1 MPMVCAMRI
10 SHVTARGALR
20 RARGRLT
27 DEAGSFLIEALVS
40 SVLVLITG
48 AGILKMMD
56 RGTQLSGQQK
66 SLATA
71 GNLAQSEQETLRAYP
86 QSKEGMAILSNLRRV
101 APPRTVGGATYT
113 ITSRTDW
120 INDASGESECAT
132 AAAPADYMKLTTTVT
147 SPALGN
153 RPPVVLESL
162 ITPPTRS
169 FDENQGSLAVQVNDR
184 NGDPISGLALSLTGP
199 ATMSETT
206 NANGCVLWGYIAAG
220 SGYTVSASRSG
231 YVEPDGTANIAEPAS
246 VIGDQTANVDLQYDI
261 AGGIRAAFTAKRP
274 RTSTVVNS
282 APQQAMVEHS
292 NAKFIARAF
301 PVAASSLDSGLV
313 LFPFTSPYTIY
324 GGSCA
329 AARPP
334 VANLG
339 SAVAPPGA
347 TSAIATVALPVV
359 DRLIKYGATNVTSG
373 TMKATSPCGSP
384 VFTRSITSGVIND
397 PGFPYGNLT
406 NVCFSGTIGGTTRKQ
421 VIGTVP
427 NTTFTYTGGSP
438 PVVDVNGTGSTSGA
452 CP

>member
-10 SHVTARGALR
+10 AHVTARAAVR
-20 RARGRLT
+20 RARSRLT
-27 DEAGSFLIEALVS
+27 DEAGSFLIEAMVS
-40 SVLVLITG
+40 AVLVLITG

-71 GNLAQSEQETLRAYP
+71 GNLAQSEQETLRAYQ
-86 QSKEGMAILSNLRRV
+86 QSKDGMAILSNLRRT
-101 APPRTVGGATYT
+101 APSRTVGNATYA

-120 INDASGESECAT
+120 INDVSGESECAT

-169 FDENQGSLAVQVNDR
+169 FDEDQGSLAAQVNDR
-184 NGDPISGLALSLTGP
+184 NGDPVSGLTLNLTGP
-199 ATMSETT
+199 ATLSEAT
-206 NANGCVLWGYIAAG
+206 NENGCVLWGYIPAG
-220 SGYTVSASRSG
+220 GGYTVSASRSG

-246 VIGDQTANVDLQYDI
+246 VTGDQTANVDLQYDL
-261 AGGIRAAFTAKRP
+261 AGGIRADFTTKKP
-274 RTSTVVNS
+274 RTTTSISS
-282 APQQAMVEHS
+282 APQHAMVEHP
-292 NAKFIARAF
+292 NAKFINRAF
-301 PVAASSLDSGLV
+301 PVAASSLDSGVV

-324 GGSCA
+324 AGNCA

-334 VANLG
+334 TANLG

-347 TSAIATVALPVV
+347 TSAVATVQLPAV
-359 DRLIKYGATNVTSG
+359 DGLIKIGSTNVTSG
-373 TMKATSPCGSP
+373 ILKATSPCGSP
-384 VFTRSITSGVIND
+384 VFTRTITSGVIND
-397 PGFPYGNLT
+397 PGLPYGNLT
-406 NVCFSGTIGGTTRKQ
+406 NVCVSGTVGSTTRKLP
-421 VIGTVP
+421 IGTVA
-427 NTTFTYTGGSP
+427 NTTFTYSGGSP
-438 PVVDVNGTGSTSGA
+438 PVVDLNASGSSSGA